1 MQLSDAYV
9 HEILSHFDLPGTL
22 ISYRPIGCGHINDTL
37 MVTYRQENS
46 ETGYILQRINTNV
59 FRNPDQLMENV
70 HRVTAYLADVIRK
83 NGGDPARETLTVYPT
98 KEGERYYRTA
108 TGDCMRVYNFVAD
121 TYTLQSIENP
131 DDFRKAGAAFGNFQC
146 MLADY
151 PSKTLHETIP
161 DFHNTV
167 SRFEA
172 LKTAIAEDAA
182 GRAAGVQ
189 TEIDFALAREADTH
203 VLLDLL
209 KKGELPLRVTHND
222 TKLNNILF
230 DNTTRQGLCVVDLD
244 TVMPGLSLY
253 DFGDSI
259 RFGANTADEDEKDVS
274 KVSLSLDLYRAYVEG
289 YLSTAGS
296 SLTDREIEYLPFSAK
311 LLTYECGIRFLTDYL
326 NGDTY
331 FHTAYPE
338 HNLIRC
344 RTQFALVADME
355 RKMSRM
361 QSITAEA
368 AAKLCKKEVSPC
380 C

>member
-1 MQLSDAYV
+1 
-9 HEILSHFDLPGTL
+9 
-22 ISYRPIGCGHINDTL
+22 NDT
-37 MVTYRQENS
+37 
-46 ETGYILQRINTNV
+46 
-59 FRNPDQLMENV
+59 
-70 HRVTAYLADVIRK
+70 
-83 NGGDPARETLTVYPT
+83 
-98 KEGERYYRTA
+98 ER
-108 TGDCMRVYNFVAD
+108 
-121 TYTLQSIENP
+121 
-131 DDFRKAGAAFGNFQC
+131 
-146 MLADY
+146 
-151 PSKTLHETIP
+151 
-161 DFHNTV
+161 
-167 SRFEA
+167 
-172 LKTAIAEDAA
+172 
-182 GRAAGVQ
+182 
-189 TEIDFALAREADTH
+189 ALA
-203 VLLDLL
+203 LLE
-209 KKGELPLRVTHND
+209 KGEIPLRVTHND

-296 SLTDREIEYLPFSAK
+296 SLTEREIEYLPFSAK

-338 HNLIRC
+338 HNLVRC

>member
-9 HEILSHFDLPGTL
+9 CEILSHFDLPGVL
-22 ISYRPIGCGHINDTL
+22 VAYCPIGCGHINDTL
-37 MVTYRQENS
+37 MVTYRQENT

-59 FRNPDQLMENV
+59 FRNPDQLMENI

-83 NGGDPARETLTVYPT
+83 NGGDPARETLRVYPT

-108 TGDCMRVYNFVAD
+108 AGDCMRVYNFVAD

-131 DDFRKAGAAFGNFQC
+131 DDFRKAGAAFGTFQC

-151 PSKTLHETIP
+151 PSETLHETIP

-172 LKTAIAEDAA
+172 LKTAVAENAA
-182 GRAAGVQ
+182 GRAADVQ
-189 TEIDFALAREADTH
+189 TEIDFALAHEADTH

-338 HNLIRC
+338 HNLVRC